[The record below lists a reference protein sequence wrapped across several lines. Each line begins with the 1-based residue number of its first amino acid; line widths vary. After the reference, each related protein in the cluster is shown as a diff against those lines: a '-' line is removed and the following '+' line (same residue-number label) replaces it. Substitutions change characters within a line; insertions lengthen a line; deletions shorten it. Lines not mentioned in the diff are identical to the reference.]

1 MKHILSRDHVR
12 TLDPLAGAR
21 VLLAF
26 DFDGT
31 LAPIVADRERAAM
44 RRRTHALLAAAAEL
58 YPCAVISGRARGDV
72 AARLGSIPVKYVVG
86 NHGMEHAPD
95 PAGHDREIALARPLL
110 ERALAVHP
118 GIEIEDKR
126 YSLSIH
132 YRASPRK
139 RAARGAIDAAIAA
152 LPRPMRVIAGKL
164 VANVVPAGARHKGTS
179 LLELRERER
188 ADIAVYVGDD
198 VTDEDAFALHRP
210 GQVLAMRVGRAR
222 ASAAPFYLRDQ
233 REIDRL
239 LVHVVKLRDT
249 PAPSRARPSGDG

>member
-86 NHGMEHAPD
+86 NHGMEPAAAPAAGAHA
-95 PAGHDREIALARPLL
+95 ITLARPLL

-132 YRASPRK
+132 YRASPQK
-139 RAARGAIDAAIAA
+139 RAARRAIETAVAA
-152 LPRPMRVIAGKL
+152 LPGPMRLIPGKL

-179 LLELRERER
+179 LLELREREL

-210 GQVLAMRVGRAR
+210 GQVLAMRVGRAA

-239 LVHVVKLRDT
+239 LAHVVKLRG
-249 PAPSRARPSGDG
+249 ALGSSRTRPRTGG